1 MLSRN
6 SCTTVFVVNGWLRGM
21 KWAYFVSLS
30 KTTKMVSFPSDLG
43 KPSIES
49 IVRHWSHVG
58 YREGLQ

>member
-30 KTTKMVSFPSDLG
+30 KTTKMVHLG